1 MPAGRC
7 YVEGRLVVLNIH
19 CDDDDDDDD
28 DDDSVD
34 ENDYNG
40 HALPHF

>member
-1 MPAGRC
+1 MPAGRR

-28 DDDSVD
+28 DDYDDDDD
-34 ENDYNG
+34 ERNEVK
-40 HALPHF
+40 